1 MSKQWW
7 LDAAEIM
14 DAWRLIPRLILVAIY
29 AFVLWYTW
37 GVTEM
42 FFKALFDPG
51 VTEWKLA
58 GISAFGGLTI
68 PALGALATGITK
80 AYLNSGR
87 KWNGVERREEN
98 GAH

>member
-1 MSKQWW
+1 MIDHLKV
-7 LDAAEIM
+7 AEIM
-14 DAWRLIPRLILVAIY
+14 DAYRLIPRLILCAVY

-37 GVTEM
+37 RVTEQ
-42 FFKALFDPG
+42 FFMALFDDG

-87 KWNGVERREEN
+87 KWNGVERRAEP
-98 GAH
+98 